1 MDRKKDLAVL
11 VELLTELR
19 TYVGDFQTTRFL
31 GPEGCDNFVLL
42 TEQVNRLCDSY
53 EIPKFIRCKVQT
65 LNSRGA
71 AIEPLKIIIKDPA
84 TGIERATAL
93 AEASG
98 WRLDKNRKPCPKL
111 VSMID
116 FFDQYIKSVSA
127 EAMKPSETNE
137 VINQSKHSDANVREE
152 SKVKPGNQGKPGP
165 KPRALNKLEKR
176 VYELWMTRRFLRSEL
191 DAKLRED
198 FRHDYT
204 KEELE
209 KEIPYGTV
217 KRIMGN
223 IRAMAKRQGISTD
236 ELHARRSK
244 KTTKPTK

>member
-1 MDRKKDLAVL
+1 MDRKRDLAVL

-19 TYVGDFQTTRFL
+19 TYVSDFQTTRFL
-31 GPEGCDNFVLL
+31 RPDDCDNIVLL

-71 AIEPLKIIIKDPA
+71 VIEPIKIIIKDPA

-93 AEASG
+93 AASG
-98 WRLDKNRKPCPKL
+98 WRGDKNRKPCPKL

-137 VINQSKHSDANVREE
+137 VINQSKHSDANAREE
-152 SKVKPGNQGKPGP
+152 LKVKRGNQGKPGP

-176 VYELWMTRRFLRSEL
+176 VYDHWVTGIYSRTEL
-191 DAKLRED
+191 DAKLREE
-198 FRHDYT
+198 FRDDYS

-217 KRIMGN
+217 EKILGN

-236 ELHARRSK
+236 DLRARRSK